1 MTSKTMASSDYKPVF
16 LGVFKGVVKVA
27 VLIGALWLIVRFFGQ
42 AVGVVAYQELPFIG
56 SRVGVWVVAQLHL
69 LFAAFVLGV
78 PLFAV
83 IVEVVGMVTKDPRY
97 DRLAHEF
104 TRLLALAFTI
114 TAIFGCFLFL
124 GLYFLYPQFF
134 KFMTG
139 IFQPTY
145 YVYITL
151 LLGEVVY
158 AYLYY
163 YSWNVLSGSKV
174 NKFIHLLIGVLLNV
188 FGTLIMFMA
197 DAWVSFMMSPE
208 GVYET
213 GHLMSLWKAVNNFT
227 WMPLNIHR
235 FLANVAFGG
244 FVVGA
249 YAAVKYLTTQ
259 DKALKAHY
267 DWMGYTGNFIGA
279 LAMIPL
285 PFAGYWLAR
294 EVYAYDQTMGVT
306 MMGGIFSWLFIVQA
320 VLIGVI
326 FISINYYF
334 WIGMSRVAGGER
346 FAKHQSWMLALIV
359 ICVAIWMTPHNLP
372 MTSRELAKV
381 GGAFHPLVG
390 VLGVMSAKNT
400 AVNLIIL
407 TTFISF
413 LLYRRVDK
421 LAMVGWGRTGK
432 IIQSLILGGAAAIVI
447 FYGIYGYFV
456 PSIVRIRF
464 SVYQVVAI
472 LLAMI
477 TVTVIDILL
486 FRRAKSTG
494 EVQWGKMPPRSQ
506 YALITLAVTT
516 VFLMGLMGY
525 LRSGLRQS
533 WHIYGILADTS
544 VGAYTPTLGAACSV
558 IGLITLSFFALV
570 VWIFWLGERTKKP
583 SAAGGRLIARK

>member
-1 MTSKTMASSDYKPVF
+1 MNTAGYRPVF
-16 LGVFKGVVKVA
+16 LGVAKGLLKLA
-27 VLIGALWLIVRFFGQ
+27 VLLGGLWLIVRFFGQ
-42 AVGVVAYQELPFIG
+42 GLGAVAYQEMPVLG
-56 SRVGVWVVAQLHL
+56 SRLSVWIAAQLHL

-78 PLFAV
+78 PIFAV
-83 IVEVVGMVTKDPRY
+83 IVEVVGVVTKDERY

-114 TAIFGCFLFL
+114 TAVLGCLLFL

-139 IFQPTY
+139 IFKPTY
-145 YVYITL
+145 YFYVSL
-151 LLGEVVY
+151 LAGEVVY

-163 YSWNVLSGSKV
+163 YSWNVLSGSTF
-174 NKFIHLLIGVLLNV
+174 NKLLHIVIGILLNL
-188 FGTLIMFMA
+188 FGTLIMFTA
-197 DAWVSFMMSPE
+197 DAWASFMMSPA

-213 GHLMSLWKAVNNFT
+213 GHLMDLWKSINNFT

-235 FLANVAFGG
+235 LLANVAFGG
-244 FVVGA
+244 FIAGA
-249 YAAVKYLTTQ
+249 YAAIKYLMTEDPAQ
-259 DKALKAHY
+259 KAHY

-294 EVYAYDQTMGVT
+294 EVYIYNQTMGVT

-334 WIGMSRVAGGER
+334 WIGMSRVKGGER
-346 FAKHQSWMLALIV
+346 FANHQVWMLALIV

-372 MTSRELAKV
+372 MSNRELAQV
-381 GGAFHPLVG
+381 GGPFHPLVG

-413 LLYRRVDK
+413 LLYRRADK
-421 LAMVGWGRTGK
+421 IEMVGWSKLGK
-432 IIQSLILGGAAAIVI
+432 VSQSLLLGAAAAIVI

-456 PSIVRIRF
+456 PANVRVGF
-464 SVYQVVAI
+464 SVYQVTAVLIAM
-472 LLAMI
+472 LA
-477 TVTVIDILL
+477 VTAIDIFL
-486 FRRAKSTG
+486 FRRAKSLG
-494 EVQWGKMPPRSQ
+494 EVAWGTMPARSQ

-525 LRSGLRQS
+525 LRSGLRES
-533 WHIYGILADTS
+533 WHIYGILRDS
-544 VGAYTPTLGAACSV
+544 SLGAYTPKLGVACSI
-558 IGLITLSFFALV
+558 IGIITLIFFALV
-570 VWIFWLGERTKKP
+570 ERTKKP
-583 SAAGGRLIARK
+583 ETGGHE